1 MFKFFKAAVN
11 RVRSTNLLQ
20 PEALQVMLTDE
31 VALLQKERIRAVS
44 KMHRAMCDV
53 AFYDNLLDQLDE
65 ELGTGQRSGALYEAA
80 ES

>member
-1 MFKFFKAAVN
+1 
-11 RVRSTNLLQ
+11 
-20 PEALQVMLTDE
+20 MLTDE

-65 ELGTGQRSGALYEAA
+65 ELGTGMRSGALYEAA